1 VQNSVGR
8 HWLQTYPES
17 TLKSAMPYYIDQGE
31 QASEVVAQL
40 AELTTAS
47 IEPESIRVLDPACG
61 SGHIL
66 VEAYNV
72 LYRIYEERGYRSRE
86 IPELILKNNLFG
98 LDIDDRA
105 AQLAGFALL
114 MRARQDDRRLFS
126 RNNGCG
132 IELNVYSLQE
142 SRHLNIQ
149 KLWQALNLNTDAQH
163 GQTQDLLTIAQATD
177 DPA

>member
-1 VQNSVGR
+1 
-8 HWLQTYPES
+8 
-17 TLKSAMPYYIDQGE
+17 
-31 QASEVVAQL
+31 
-40 AELTTAS
+40 
-47 IEPESIRVLDPACG
+47 
-61 SGHIL
+61 
-66 VEAYNV
+66 
-72 LYRIYEERGYRSRE
+72 
-86 IPELILKNNLFG
+86 
-98 LDIDDRA
+98 
-105 AQLAGFALL
+105 

-177 DPA
+177 DPADASKRCINAFLMPKHWVP

>member
-1 VQNSVGR
+1 MKKGSGHGKGGQIRRYSCRYSTVHPNWIVQYLVQNSVGR

-86 IPELILKNNLFG
+86 IPELILRIIS
-98 LDIDDRA
+98 LDSISTT
-105 AQLAGFALL
+105 ALHSW
-114 MRARQDDRRLFS
+114 R
-126 RNNGCG
+126 
-132 IELNVYSLQE
+132 V
-142 SRHLNIQ
+142 
-149 KLWQALNLNTDAQH
+149 
-163 GQTQDLLTIAQATD
+163 LLC
-177 DPA
+177 